1 MPALSQVILNKKD
14 IQKSSRKM
22 RHHEKMSKPHKTLT
36 DQVEIAENNI
46 DLDLLLSELVIDYEN
61 NKKIKY

>member
-1 MPALSQVILNKKD
+1 
-14 IQKSSRKM
+14 M
-22 RHHEKMSKPHKTLT
+22 RHHEKMSKPHKTLV

-61 NKKIKY
+61 NKKIKYYLENEIVVDSELSDEFIK